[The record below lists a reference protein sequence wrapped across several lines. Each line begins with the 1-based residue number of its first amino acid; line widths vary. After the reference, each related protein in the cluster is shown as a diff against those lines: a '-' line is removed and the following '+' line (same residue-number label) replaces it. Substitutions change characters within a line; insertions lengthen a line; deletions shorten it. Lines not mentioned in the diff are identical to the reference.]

1 MLDSWMIRLNK
12 FLYSPISIPFA
23 SRLLPFWRRKGPK
36 WYLSSWCSGETLSA
50 MQYSLIRL
58 LAVAHTERLEPRPLV
73 EALASEHRGR
83 YKRRLRLLARRL
95 DRSSSL
101 IAALEKTPDVLS
113 ESAVL
118 AIRFGRQSGTLSQ
131 TYAQLLETEKQNI
144 DASKPSQRDS
154 KGYFIALGL
163 AALVLLPLLMIFVV
177 PTLQKLAEE
186 YGMKDQSITTL
197 RACWATLTDHLWMVV
212 AGIFGLGWLARSSR
226 SKRFF
231 RRQVADKLFRSN
243 SLSRTAQLFRML
255 SINVAAGRPL
265 AGSLSTLAK
274 YHFDPKLRQ
283 RLLLARN
290 EVEQG
295 VPVWS
300 SLVDAKLISVAE
312 HDALNSVSDSRVQA
326 WMIQRM
332 ASVKQANANQRV
344 WLQSAMIHPLSI
356 LLVATGVLWICY
368 AFFSFITN
376 LIQSLAV

>member
-1 MLDSWMIRLNK
+1 MLDSWMASLKKI
-12 FLYSPISIPFA
+12 LYSPISIPFA
-23 SRLLPFWRRKGPK
+23 GPLLPFWRRKGPK
-36 WYLSSWCSGETLSA
+36 WYSSSWWPGETLCA
-50 MQYSLIRL
+50 MQYSLIGL
-58 LAVAHTERLEPRPLV
+58 LAVAHSERLEPRPLI

-83 YKRRLRLLARRL
+83 YKRRLKLLAKRM
-95 DRSSSL
+95 DSNSSL
-101 IAALEKTPDVLS
+101 IAALEKTPDILS

-118 AIRFGRQSGTLSQ
+118 AIRFGSQSGTLSQ
-131 TYAQLLETEKQNI
+131 TYAQLLETEKQHI
-144 DASKPSQRDS
+144 DASKTSRRET
-154 KGYFIALGL
+154 KAYLMAFGL

-186 YGMKDQSITTL
+186 YGMKNQFITTL
-197 RACWATLTDHLWMVV
+197 QGCWAKLTDHILLV
-212 AGIFGLGWLARSSR
+212 AAGVFGLGWLARSSR

-231 RRQVADKLFRSN
+231 RRQIADKLFRSN

-295 VPVWS
+295 VPAWS

-312 HDALNSVSDSRVQA
+312 HDALNGVSDSRVQA
-326 WMIQRM
+326 WMIHRM
-332 ASVKQANANQRV
+332 ASVKQANANQSD
-344 WLQSAMIHPLSI
+344 WMQSALIQPLSI

-368 AFFSFITN
+368 SFFSFITN
-376 LIQSLAV
+376 LIHSLAV

>member
-1 MLDSWMIRLNK
+1 MLNNRMPRLNQ
-12 FLYSPISIPFA
+12 FLNRPISIPFA
-23 SRLLPFWRRKGPK
+23 GLLLPFWRRKGPK
-36 WYLSSWCSGETLSA
+36 WHLSSWWPGETLCA
-50 MQYSLIRL
+50 MQYSLIAL
-58 LAVAHTERLEPRPLV
+58 LAVAHSERLEPRPLI
-73 EALASEHRGR
+73 EALAAEHRGR
-83 YKRRLRLLARRL
+83 YKRRLRLLAKRL
-95 DRSSSL
+95 DRNSSL
-101 IAALEKTPDVLS
+101 IAALEKTPDILS
-113 ESAVL
+113 ESVIL
-118 AIRFGRQSGTLSQ
+118 AIRFGSQSGTLSQ
-131 TYAQLLETEKQNI
+131 TYAQLLESEKQQI
-144 DASKPSQRDS
+144 DASKTSQRDT

-163 AALVLLPLLMIFVV
+163 AAFVLLPLLMIFVV

-186 YGMKDQSITTL
+186 YGMKDQAITTL
-197 RACWATLTDHLWMVV
+197 EACWATLMDHLLLVV
-212 AGIFGLGWLARSSR
+212 TGVFGLGMLVRSSR

-295 VPVWS
+295 VPAWS

-312 HDALNSVSDSRVQA
+312 HDALDSESDSRVQA

-332 ASVKQANANQRV
+332 ASVKQANANQSR
-344 WLQSAMIHPLSI
+344 WMQSALLQPLSI
-356 LLVATGVLWICY
+356 LLVASGVLWICY
-368 AFFSFITN
+368 SFFSFITN
-376 LIQSLAV
+376 LIHSLAV

>member
-1 MLDSWMIRLNK
+1 MFDGWMTSLKK
-12 FLYSPISIPFA
+12 FLCSPIPIPLA
-23 SRLLPFWRRKGPK
+23 GLLLPYWRRKGPK
-36 WYLSSWCSGETLSA
+36 WHLSSWWPGETLSA
-50 MQYSLIRL
+50 MQYSLIGL
-58 LAVAHTERLEPRPLV
+58 LAVAHSERLEPRPLI

-95 DRSSSL
+95 DSNSSL

-118 AIRFGRQSGTLSQ
+118 AIRFGSQSGTLSQ
-131 TYAQLLETEKQNI
+131 TYAQLLETEKQHI
-144 DASKPSQRDS
+144 DASETSSRDT

-163 AALVLLPLLMIFVV
+163 VALVLLPLLMIFVA

-186 YGMKDQSITTL
+186 YGMKDQSIATL
-197 RACWATLTDHLWMVV
+197 WACWTTLTDHILLIA
-212 AGIFGLGWLARSSR
+212 AGVFGLGWLARSSP

-231 RRQVADKLFRSN
+231 RRKVADKLFRSN
-243 SLSRTAQLFRML
+243 SLSRTSQLFRML

-295 VPVWS
+295 VPAWS

-312 HDALNSVSDSRVQA
+312 HDALNSVSDRRVQA
-326 WMIQRM
+326 WMIHRM
-332 ASVKQANANQRV
+332 ACVKQANANQRV
-344 WLQSAMIHPLSI
+344 WMQSAIIHPLSI
-356 LLVATGVLWICY
+356 LLVASGVLWICY